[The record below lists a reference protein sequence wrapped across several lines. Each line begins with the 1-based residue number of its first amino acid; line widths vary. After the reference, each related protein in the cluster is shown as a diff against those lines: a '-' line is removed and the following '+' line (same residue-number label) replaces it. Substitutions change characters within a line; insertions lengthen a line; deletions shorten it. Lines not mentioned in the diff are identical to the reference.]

1 MYGTADEI
9 LPHACSL
16 DIYRRAAQ
24 PKEIQL
30 YPGCRHGLDACRD
43 RLDED
48 LSRWIVR
55 VLAKAMYNPMV
66 LD

>member
-24 PKEIQL
+24 LKEIQL
-30 YPGCRHGLDACRD
+30 CPGCRHGLDACRD